1 MDEFGI
7 FAEHLQK
14 AKAILTPIITTIFN
28 QSIEENS
35 ISIFSKIGI
44 TNPVLKKSKDAT
56 QVEIKVITKLPNTE
70 QSYKGKVKTH
80 MYINRQ
86 NQSTTEKLKT
96 VMTLTWYRHF

>member
-1 MDEFGI
+1 LSRNESGRI
-7 FAEHLQK
+7 G
-14 AKAILTPIITTIFN
+14 N

-35 ISIFSKIGI
+35 IPIFFKIGI
-44 TNPVLKKSKDAT
+44 TNPVLKRSKDAT

-86 NQSTTEKLKT
+86 NQSTGVQLIA
-96 VMTLTWYRHF
+96 L